1 MSLFNSLPGA
11 VGPGT
16 SVGHNGDWRIPYLP
30 HPGFCGSDRRRL
42 PLYGGAVCI
51 VMMLAGQNV
60 WVALYVPLWRGW
72 QQDSAQV
79 SFIPLWES
87 RLFFPVS

>member
-11 VGPGT
+11 VAQGLVWGIMAIGVYLT
-16 SVGHNGDWRIPYLP
+16 FRILD
-30 HPGFCGSDRRRL
+30 FCGSDRRRL

-60 WVALYVPLWRGW
+60 WVALYVPLWQGW